1 MNIIEKLCRVSRKS
15 LMHDNQHMAQELQK
29 QECKIKEL
37 EEKLD
42 TSRKLYSIEHDR
54 ADKAVEG
61 AALMADQN
69 AFLRDAMMRMI
80 EKGKAGATD
89 AG

>member
-1 MNIIEKLCRVSRKS
+1 MKHFKDIIANREK
-15 LMHDNQHMAQELQK
+15 NAIELQVAKKELEEAKK
-29 QECKIKEL
+29 QIREL

-61 AALMADQN
+61 ATLMADQN

-80 EKGKAGATD
+80 QNGKAGAQD

>member
-1 MNIIEKLCRVSRKS
+1 MNIFKKVFHLNNVRDEVIKVLNERLKETCNQLSDTEQKL
-15 LMHDNQHMAQELQK
+15 A
-29 QECKIKEL
+29 
-37 EEKLD
+37 
-42 TSRKLYSIEHDR
+42 TSRKLYSMEKDR

>member
-1 MNIIEKLCRVSRKS
+1 MKHFKDIIANREK
-15 LMHDNQHMAQELQK
+15 NAIELQVAKKELEEAKK
-29 QECKIKEL
+29 QIREL

-61 AALMADQN
+61 APLMADQN

-80 EKGKAGATD
+80 QNGKAGAQD

>member
-1 MNIIEKLCRVSRKS
+1 MNIINKFKRISDYEVKIEIL
-15 LMHDNQHMAQELQK
+15 NQSMVEA
-29 QECKIKEL
+29 CAKIREL

-54 ADKAVEG
+54 ADNAVEG

-80 EKGKAGATD
+80 EKGKAGAAD